1 MLRSAVSRGA
11 STVHSRRTPRLG
23 SRHHPLGWRIS
34 AKKSSEEER
43 DGGDANANAPSG
55 VLPGRSVLL
64 RAGAVIFALGF
75 VDAGYVS
82 SHQYAT
88 HP

>member
-23 SRHHPLGWRIS
+23 SRNHPLRWRIS
-34 AKKSSEEER
+34 AKKSPEEER
-43 DGGDANANAPSG
+43 GGGDANALAGLLPS
-55 VLPGRSVLL
+55 RSVLL

-82 SHQYAT
+82 SR
-88 HP
+88 